1 MMASY
6 DDRERTYHKG
16 YRDGFKAGIEYAS
29 TFNPMS
35 SEFRPMR
42 EGDIM
47 PFPKQK
53 RKIKQSRK
61 QSPKQKL
68 LTQLT
73 DKKWKQYRKGSGKKT
88 YIEIR
93 AQVSRSQDYKRKAKR
108 LK

>member
-1 MMASY
+1 MASY
-6 DDRERTYHKG
+6 DDRERIYHKG
-16 YRDGFKAGIEYAS
+16 YRDGFKDGIAHANVMTGLWTNPEMAYEEQ
-29 TFNPMS
+29 TFKPS
-35 SEFRPMR
+35 P
-42 EGDIM
+42 
-47 PFPKQK
+47 PKPRK
-53 RKIKQSRK
+53 RR

>member
-1 MMASY
+1 MDDWEDEWQSIY
-6 DDRERTYHKG
+6 DEG
-16 YRDGFKAGIEYAS
+16 FRDGFSVARNKFQGRHVRKS
-29 TFNPMS
+29 NP
-35 SEFRPMR
+35 RP
-42 EGDIM
+42 ETA
-47 PFPKQK
+47 PKKK
-53 RKIKQSRK
+53 RR

-88 YIEIR
+88 YIAIR

>member
-1 MMASY
+1 MMMASY
-6 DDRERTYHKG
+6 DDRERIYHKG
-16 YRDGFKAGIEYAS
+16 YRDGFKDGY
-29 TFNPMS
+29 
-35 SEFRPMR
+35 R
-42 EGDIM
+42 EAQGDYRD
-47 PFPKQK
+47 FGEGVLRVDAKKLSRVSKPKP
-53 RKIKQSRK
+53 RK
-61 QSPKQKL
+61 QSAKQKL

>member
-1 MMASY
+1 MMMT
-6 DDRERTYHKG
+6 DEWERGFGAG
-16 YRDGFKAGIEYAS
+16 YAHGLNEARRDIG
-29 TFNPMS
+29 S
-35 SEFRPMR
+35 SFGETVPERLEKIR
-42 EGDIM
+42 
-47 PFPKQK
+47 KTK
-53 RKIKQSRK
+53 RKRR

-73 DKKWKQYRKGSGKKT
+73 NKKWKQYRKGSGKKT